1 MPEIEDAAGN
11 AQVTDIAPGADL
23 WYTGMESNS
32 AVREREENVG
42 QLFFS
47 LAQLAIAIV
56 LSAVITYLA
65 LFLFQWFTRDLDEW
79 QALREGNTAV
89 GIVLGAIL
97 VSVAI
102 VLRPALAID
111 TSLWDVGRSLLLRM
125 LLVQAFQLLLGLVFA
140 LGTLVLAL
148 VLFATLTRRLD
159 EVQELKNGN
168 LAVASLLAGVILGVG
183 LMVSQATDQVLG
195 LLSSLLI

>member
-1 MPEIEDAAGN
+1 M
-11 AQVTDIAPGADL
+11 
-23 WYTGMESNS
+23 
-32 AVREREENVG
+32 G

-79 QALREGNTAV
+79 QSLRDGNAAV

-97 VSVAI
+97 ISVAI

-111 TSLWDVGRSLLLRM
+111 SSLWDVGTSLFFRM
-125 LLVQAFQLLLGLVFA
+125 LLVQAFQLLLGLAFA
-140 LGTLVLAL
+140 VGTLILAL
-148 VLFATLTRRLD
+148 LLFAALTRQLD
-159 EVQELKNGN
+159 EVQELKDGN
-168 LAVASLLAGVILGVG
+168 LAVAALLAGVVIGIG
-183 LMVSQATDQVLG
+183 LMVSQATVQVFG
-195 LLSSLLI
+195 VLSSLLT